1 MRKIFL
7 SIACLAVLAACNNQK
22 TVESNADSK
31 ETSEIAAV
39 DTSNAPAFKF
49 EKEVYDFGEI
59 KEGEKVT
66 YDFKFKNIGNSP
78 LIISSATA
86 TCGCTIPDYPKEPV
100 APGAEGVIRVIFNSA
115 GKPGMQNKIV
125 SITANTIPSL
135 TELNI
140 LGNVKATEY
149 LKTN

>member
-1 MRKIFL
+1 MCL
-7 SIACLAVLAACNNQK
+7 SLLAACTNQNS
-22 TVESNADSK
+22 TVTENSTDTQELATVAS
-31 ETSEIAAV
+31 V
-39 DTSNAPAFKF
+39 DTANAPVFKF

-86 TCGCTIPDYPKEPV
+86 TCGCTIPEYPKEPV
-100 APGAEGVIRVIFNSA
+100 APGAEGLIRVVFNSA
-115 GKPGMQNKIV
+115 GKAGMQNKII
-125 SITANTIPSL
+125 SITANTVPSL

-140 LGNVKATEY
+140 LGNVLAAK
-149 LKTN
+149 

>member
-1 MRKIFL
+1 MKKIFL
-7 SIACLAVLAACNNQK
+7 SVMCLALFAACTNQNSI
-22 TVESNADSK
+22 ESGNST
-31 ETSEIAAV
+31 ETQEIATVASA
-39 DTSNAPAFKF
+39 DTANAPVFKF

-86 TCGCTIPDYPKEPV
+86 TCGCTIPEYPKEPV
-100 APGAEGVIRVIFNSA
+100 APGAEGLIRVVFNSA
-115 GKPGMQNKIV
+115 GKAGMQNKIV
-125 SITANTIPSL
+125 SITSNTVPSL

-140 LGNVKATEY
+140 LGNVLAAK
-149 LKTN
+149 

>member
-1 MRKIFL
+1 MRKILL
-7 SIACLAVLAACNNQK
+7 SIACLVVLTACNNQK

-31 ETSEIAAV
+31 ESSEIAAV

-86 TCGCTIPDYPKEPV
+86 TCGCTIPEYPKEPV
-100 APGAEGVIRVIFNSA
+100 APGAEGLIRVVFNSA
-115 GKPGMQNKIV
+115 GKAGMQNKII
-125 SITANTIPSL
+125 SITANTVPSL

-140 LGNVKATEY
+140 LGNVLSAK
-149 LKTN
+149 

>member
-7 SIACLAVLAACNNQK
+7 SIACLVVLAACNNQN
-22 TVESNADSK
+22 TVESTADSK

-39 DTSNAPAFKF
+39 DTANAPAFKF
-49 EKEVYDFGEI
+49 EKEVYDFG
-59 KEGEKVT
+59 KVTDGDVVT

-86 TCGCTIPDYPKEPV
+86 TCGCTVPEYPKEPV
-100 APGAEGVIRVIFNSA
+100 APGADGVIRVVFNSA

-140 LGNVKATEY
+140 LGMVEPA
-149 LKTN
+149 KTK

>member
-7 SIACLAVLAACNNQK
+7 SIACVVVLAACNNQK
-22 TVESNADSK
+22 TVESTADSK
-31 ETSEIAAV
+31 ETGEIAAV
-39 DTSNAPAFKF
+39 DTANAPAFKF

-100 APGAEGVIRVIFNSA
+100 APGAGGLIRVIFNSA
-115 GKPGMQNKIV
+115 GKAGMQNKIV
-125 SITANTIPSL
+125 SITANTVPSL

-140 LGNVKATEY
+140 LGNVLAAK
-149 LKTN
+149 

>member
-22 TVESNADSK
+22 TVESTADSK
-31 ETSEIAAV
+31 ETIEIAAV

-66 YDFKFKNIGNSP
+66 HDFKFKNSGNSP

-86 TCGCTIPDYPKEPV
+86 TCGCTIPDYPNEPI
-100 APGAEGVIRVIFNSA
+100 APGAEGVIRVVFNGA
-115 GKPGMQNKIV
+115 GKLGMQNKVV

-140 LGNVKATEY
+140 LGNVIAAK
-149 LKTN
+149 